1 MRTEGLEDK
10 IMTKREFETLLLTLE
25 STAALLA
32 RAAAELAEDRVRQRG
47 TAGGFSLVE
56 HVWHLAD
63 LEREGYGARIRRLL
77 TEEEP
82 RLLNFDGDRAARER
96 VYHRRDLAEGLLAFT
111 AARTRNIQTLRDLS
125 PDDWKRTGEQE
136 GVGLVALADVPRM
149 MAEHDRAHGIEIAEL
164 VRELR
169 DGVIPRNARPVSA
182 VA

>member
-1 MRTEGLEDK
+1 LEHT
-10 IMTKREFETLLLTLE
+10 IMNRRELETVLLTLE
-25 STAALLA
+25 STPALLA
-32 RAAAELAEDRVRQRG
+32 HAAAELAEDRVRQRG

-82 RLLNFDGDRAARER
+82 QLLNFDGDRVARER
-96 VYHRRDLAEGLLAFT
+96 IYNRRDLVEGLLAFT
-111 AARTRNIQTLRDLS
+111 AARLRNLETLRGLS
-125 PDDWKRTGEQE
+125 PADWKRTGEQE
-136 GVGLVALADVPRM
+136 GIGLVALADVPRM

-164 VRELR
+164 VREIR
-169 DGVIPRNARPVSA
+169 DGIVSANARPVSA